1 MAGVCSVGQLVFNV
15 GMWCQ
20 LRHCLLLFV
29 WCFFVV
35 LDVGFFFFYIKVI
48 KLGKTCVRCQR
59 TTLNFFCLGEIL
71 DAAQLPSFFLLF
83 LFFFPT
89 LFKKKNIYRTYLE
102 KSFQSTVSCEML
114 MKYQL
119 WPALFFSI
127 QDHSSNFPQK
137 LMFDFS
143 FLWQCLERKN
153 PA

>member
-1 MAGVCSVGQLVFNV
+1 MCKVSVYNFEIFLSRRNTWCS
-15 GMWCQ
+15 
-20 LRHCLLLFV
+20 
-29 WCFFVV
+29 
-35 LDVGFFFFYIKVI
+35 
-48 KLGKTCVRCQR
+48 
-59 TTLNFFCLGEIL
+59 TT
-71 DAAQLPSFFLLF
+71 AAFFLLF
-83 LFFFPT
+83 QFFFSPT
-89 LFKKKNIYRTYLE
+89 LFKKKNICRTYLE
-102 KSFQSTVSCEML
+102 KSFQSTVPCEML